1 MADWITHLM
10 IADRLLA
17 RFPSLDARGFC
28 VGSIA
33 PDCNVEN
40 ADWTGYEPPKRV
52 THWMA
57 SDEKQPGD
65 ARRFL
70 EGCLLPRRERIAS
83 REELGFLLGYYAH
96 LAADARYGPM
106 LRSPS
111 RIAAAWARALAQPDL
126 APLARELPPCWES
139 IKALLPKPTR
149 RAELARIGAEYLR
162 AHPDSGYLRYILPL
176 RSFPDYLDYLP
187 PGAIARKIGVMGG
200 LPEANADVRLIS
212 ITLEETDDYVDAVVR
227 ALIPEIAGSLAL
239 DYPAL
244 TDGGNPEGGE

>member
-96 LAADARYGPM
+96 LAADARYAPM

-111 RIAAAWARALAQPDL
+111 RIAAAARQAVRAWPAFPVGWPCVREAWCRDVRRAFLS
-126 APLARELPPCWES
+126 ARE
-139 IKALLPKPTR
+139 R
-149 RAELARIGAEYLR
+149 RQLC
-162 AHPDSGYLRYILPL
+162 
-176 RSFPDYLDYLP
+176 
-187 PGAIARKIGVMGG
+187 
-200 LPEANADVRLIS
+200 
-212 ITLEETDDYVDAVVR
+212 
-227 ALIPEIAGSLAL
+227 
-239 DYPAL
+239 
-244 TDGGNPEGGE
+244 